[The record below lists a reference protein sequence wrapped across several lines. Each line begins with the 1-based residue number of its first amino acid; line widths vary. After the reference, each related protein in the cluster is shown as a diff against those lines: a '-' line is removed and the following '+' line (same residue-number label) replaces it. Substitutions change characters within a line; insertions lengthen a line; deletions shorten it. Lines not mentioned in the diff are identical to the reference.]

1 MKNTVHRLTEFLKY
15 QRIAKTKY
23 YLHSPFV
30 YQFYLDILE
39 GHTPDELNQIYLL
52 RKKLSQTYDKILI
65 DDMGADPGSKGRLIS
80 GLVTQSSIPHQYG
93 LVLYRLVKR
102 FHPHHIIE
110 LGTCLALGTA
120 YMAKGAPDASIR
132 TIEGSQALKNIA

>member
-15 QRIAKTKY
+15 QRNAKTKY

-39 GHTPDELNQIYLL
+39 GHTPDELNLIQEL

-65 DDMGADPGSKGRLIS
+65 DDMGAAPGSKERLVS
-80 GLVTQSSIPHQYG
+80 GLATQASIP
-93 LVLYRLVKR
+93 
-102 FHPHHIIE
+102 IS
-110 LGTCLALGTA
+110 
-120 YMAKGAPDASIR
+120 MAWYYID
-132 TIEGSQALKNIA
+132 